1 MIKVLSVGAGLE
13 QAKSIEVAAR
23 LGYEVIAIDKSDN
36 AIGFKYASRAL
47 TVDIADEDTAIDVAR
62 RYSIQAIIPAPIG
75 RYLTTVGAI
84 NDDLGLT
91 GISKYAA
98 LCCTDKNFFQQ
109 TTEHAGLNRPR
120 QQLITDKHTLENA
133 LHAFGFPAIIKPRNG
148 SGSRG
153 IVAIH
158 QVADISEA
166 VAEHFKYNLQD
177 DTLIEEFID
186 GPEFGIDGAVINGAF
201 QLVLIRGKELTSL
214 PHRQAV
220 VVFPQFDLDVQHQRE
235 IIRQMKSCVA
245 AIGLDNCLV
254 HADIIIDKSGKVY
267 IIEIAGRP
275 AGQHI
280 SDILVPF
287 ATGVRFLEE
296 GIKLALGQ
304 PANFK
309 PKMQRPFVFR
319 FITEQGSAEERQQL
333 MATYPELVDLC
344 FSVAGGTKGA
354 GIITC
359 GMDVMSGGYLL
370 TLGDS
375 LDEAFANNDR
385 LLNIIGKRSALA

>member
-1 MIKVLSVGAGLE
+1 MATLLSLGAGFE
-13 QAKSIEVAAR
+13 QLSSIIVAR
-23 LGYEVIAIDKSDN
+23 SLGHDVVAVDKNES
-36 AIGFKYASRAL
+36 AFGSSYATLSL
-47 TVDIADEDTAIDVAR
+47 NNDIADEQEIIAIAR
-62 RYSIQAIIPAPIG
+62 RYGVEAIIPAPIG

-84 NDDLGLT
+84 NDALGLS
-91 GISKYAA
+91 GISKLAA
-98 LCCTDKNFFQQ
+98 LCCTDKNVFHQ
-109 TTEHAGLNRPR
+109 TTEQAGLNRPR
-120 QQLITDKHTLENA
+120 QQLVTDKTKLEHA
-133 LHAFGFPAIIKPRNG
+133 LLAFGCPAIIKPRNG

-158 QVADISEA
+158 QAIDVPEA
-166 VAEHFKYNLQD
+166 VAEHFKFNLED

-186 GPEFGIDGAVINGAF
+186 GTEFGIDGAVINGAF
-201 QLVLIRGKELTSL
+201 QLVLIRGKKLTPL

-220 VVFPQFDLDVQHQRE
+220 VVFPQFDLDIQHQRE
-235 IIRQMKSCVA
+235 IIRQMESCIA
-245 AIGLDNCLV
+245 AVGLNNCLL
-254 HADIIIDKSGKVY
+254 HADIIIDTSGKVY
-267 IIEIAGRP
+267 IIEVAGRP

-296 GIKLALGQ
+296 GIKLALSQ

-319 FITEQGSAEERQQL
+319 FITAQGSAEQRQQL

-344 FSVAGGTKGA
+344 FSVVGGTKGA
-354 GIITC
+354 GTITC

-385 LLNIIGKRSALA
+385 LLNIIGTRSALA